1 MSHSEAIRGMTPGE
15 VIRSFS
21 AVDLSSMRLLLSGE
35 SVIDWPRLEFAN
47 AEEVERFIMLQEFD
61 RRIPS
66 HVAQMQLL
74 MREALGYLTDVLRY
88 RVPEEIKRATD
99 PSTLITFASQHQ
111 GLKRNRIYACMMLKV
126 MHILHH
132 LLARELLFNAPL
144 SEAQLSSM
152 LNRKVFDAIDKM
164 RAAGIPVVEYTGGR
178 KTRHSLVTKLL
189 AKRETIASQIF
200 DKTRFRI
207 VVKSPEDLLSTLRF
221 MSQHL
226 FPFNYVIPG
235 QSENAL
241 LDLMAVAD
249 HDSLDK
255 RGRRMLLGNHARSPQ
270 AANEFSGKTY
280 RSINFVVDM
289 PLRVQDVKLD
299 PPLDPILGDII
310 FVLAEFQLLDAQ
322 TAERN
327 EEGENNHAKYKARQE
342 QRVRARLESG
352 LKEPKKK
359 A

>member
-1 MSHSEAIRGMTPGE
+1 MTPSEAVRG
-15 VIRSFS
+15 FS

-35 SVIDWPRLEFAN
+35 SVIDWPRLEFSG
-47 AEEVERFIMLQEFD
+47 AEEVDRFIALQEFD
-61 RRIPS
+61 RRIPA
-66 HVAQMQLL
+66 HTTQMQLL

-99 PSTLITFASQHQ
+99 PSTLILFASQHQ

-207 VVKSPEDLLSTLRF
+207 VVKSPEDLFATIRF
-221 MSQHL
+221 MTQHL

-235 QSENAL
+235 QSENVL
-241 LDLMAVAD
+241 LDLAAIANGD
-249 HDSLDK
+249 GFDK
-255 RGRRMLLGNHARSPQ
+255 RARRMLLGNSARSPQ

-299 PPLDPILGDII
+299 QPLDPILGDII

-352 LKEPKKK
+352 LKK
-359 A
+359 